1 MSERGF
7 TLVELMVIIGIM
19 GILLAIG
26 TLQFNDYR
34 KKADIGGE
42 AQTMY
47 ADLMKAR
54 SEAIMLKRN
63 RSFNVSATQFQ
74 VYSTADGSGAPI
86 QQTTSKNGLSFDG
99 VSSDIIFFDSL
110 GVASGPKTVCIG
122 PADNPAGID
131 SIQIRDRTMIL
142 MGKRSGGA
150 CDSAH
155 FTPK

>member
-63 RSFNVSATQFQ
+63 R
-74 VYSTADGSGAPI
+74 
-86 QQTTSKNGLSFDG
+86 
-99 VSSDIIFFDSL
+99 
-110 GVASGPKTVCIG
+110 IG